1 MDDRNWLL
9 NWQAI
14 RHAKECIA
22 IVKDELNIK
31 LKLSHPQFIRLLH
44 EYTEATDSE
53 MLRASFEKLIAYADY
68 DLELDKNKAVAA
80 ENVVSMPLKSSVK
93 KLKAAAEEDVMADG
107 KRDGKKIYRGQPI

>member
-31 LKLSHPQFIRLLH
+31 LKLSHPQFIQLLH

-53 MLRASFEKLIAYADY
+53 ILRASFEKLIAYADY
-68 DLELDKNKAVAA
+68 DLDLGKSKPVTA
-80 ENVVSMPLKSSVK
+80 ENVVSMPLKSSIN
-93 KLKAAAEEDVMADG
+93 KLKAATDEGSLAD
-107 KRDGKKIYRGQPI
+107 KPDGKKMYRGQPV